1 LKNRLIKLLNYFSN
15 DYDKNLLTD
24 NQINEPIKYIMESHT
39 QKFKI
44 RLGLF
49 VIGGIILFV
58 LAIFIIGR
66 QKNLF
71 NPVFNISSKFYN
83 VSGLQVGNNV
93 RFSGINVGT
102 VANIKIINDSTVQVD
117 MYIKQ
122 EVWPFIK
129 SDCSVSIGS
138 EGVIGDKLVNILQG
152 SGDSALVKNGQMLKS
167 SEPIETDAIVKS
179 LKNTT
184 DNAEIITEQL
194 AEIMTKINSGHGT
207 IGRLI
212 QDKTLANN
220 LNKTM
225 VNLKNGSKSLDENMT
240 AAKHNILLRGYF
252 KKQAKKKE
260 NAKKD
265 AEKLAKKKAEKKE
278 DAKEDAEK
286 KAKKEA
292 EKKDK

>member
-1 LKNRLIKLLNYFSN
+1 
-15 DYDKNLLTD
+15 
-24 NQINEPIKYIMESHT
+24 MESHT

-71 NPVFNISSKFYN
+71 NPVFNVSSNFYN

-102 VANIKIINDSTVQVD
+102 IANIKIVNDSTVQVD
-117 MYIKQ
+117 MFIKE
-122 EVWPFIK
+122 EVRPFIK
-129 SDCSVSIGS
+129 SDCKVSIGS
-138 EGVIGDKLVNILQG
+138 DGVVGDKLVNVSQG

-167 SEPIETDAIVKS
+167 TEPVEVDAIVRS
-179 LKNTT
+179 LKVTAS
-184 DNAEIITEQL
+184 NAEVITEQL

-212 QDKTLANN
+212 QDKTLASNF
-220 LNKTM
+220 NKTI
-225 VNLKNGSKSLDENMT
+225 VNLRNGSKSLDENMT

-252 KKQAKKKE
+252 KKQAKEKE

-265 AEKLAKKKAEKKE
+265 AIKQAKKVAEKKQ

-286 KAKKEA
+286 QAKKDAKKEAKEAKKEAKKEA
-292 EKKDK
+292 ERKDQ

>member
-1 LKNRLIKLLNYFSN
+1 
-15 DYDKNLLTD
+15 
-24 NQINEPIKYIMESHT
+24 MELHT

-49 VIGGIILFV
+49 VIGGIVLFV

-71 NPVFNISSKFYN
+71 DPVFNISSNFYN

-102 VANIKIINDSTVQVD
+102 VANIKIVNDSTVRVD
-117 MYIKQ
+117 MLIKQ

-129 SDCSVSIGS
+129 TDCTVNIGS

-167 SEPIETDAIVKS
+167 NEPIETETIVKS
-179 LKNTT
+179 LKITAS
-184 DNAEIITEQL
+184 NAEVITEQL
-194 AEIMTKINSGHGT
+194 AEIMTKINNGHGT

-212 QDKTLANN
+212 QDKTLAEN
-220 LNKTM
+220 LNKTI
-225 VNLKNGSKSLDENMT
+225 VNLKNGSKGLDENMT
-240 AAKHNILLRGYF
+240 AAKHNFFLRGYF
-252 KKQAKKKE
+252 NKLAKKKE
-260 NAKKD
+260 DAKKD
-265 AEKLAKKKAEKKE
+265 AEKQAQKKAKQAKKE
-278 DAKEDAEK
+278 
-286 KAKKEA
+286 AKKEA

>member
-1 LKNRLIKLLNYFSN
+1 
-15 DYDKNLLTD
+15 
-24 NQINEPIKYIMESHT
+24 MELHT

-49 VIGGIILFV
+49 VIGGIVLFV

-71 NPVFNISSKFYN
+71 NPVFNISSNFYN

-102 VANIKIINDSTVQVD
+102 VANIKIVNDSTVRVD
-117 MYIKQ
+117 MLIKQ

-129 SDCSVSIGS
+129 TDCTVNIGS

-167 SEPIETDAIVKS
+167 NEPIETETIVKS
-179 LKNTT
+179 LKITAS
-184 DNAEIITEQL
+184 NAEVITEQL
-194 AEIMTKINSGHGT
+194 AEIMTKINNGHGT

-212 QDKTLANN
+212 QDKTLAEN
-220 LNKTM
+220 LNKTI
-225 VNLKNGSKSLDENMT
+225 VNLKNGSKGLDENMT
-240 AAKHNILLRGYF
+240 AAKHNFFLRGYF
-252 KKQAKKKE
+252 NKLAKKKE
-260 NAKKD
+260 DAKKD
-265 AEKLAKKKAEKKE
+265 AEKQAQKKAKQAKKE
-278 DAKEDAEK
+278 
-286 KAKKEA
+286 AKKEA

>member
-1 LKNRLIKLLNYFSN
+1 
-15 DYDKNLLTD
+15 
-24 NQINEPIKYIMESHT
+24 MELHT

-49 VIGGIILFV
+49 VIGGIVLFV

-71 NPVFNISSKFYN
+71 NPVFNISSNFYN

-102 VANIKIINDSTVQVD
+102 VANIKIVNDSTVRVD
-117 MYIKQ
+117 MLIKQ
-122 EVWPFIK
+122 EAWPFIK
-129 SDCSVSIGS
+129 TDCTVNIGS

-167 SEPIETDAIVKS
+167 NEPIETETIVKS
-179 LKNTT
+179 LKITAS
-184 DNAEIITEQL
+184 NAEIITEQL

-212 QDKTLANN
+212 QDKTLAEN
-220 LNKTM
+220 LNKTI
-225 VNLKNGSKSLDENMT
+225 VNLKNGSKGLDENMT
-240 AAKHNILLRGYF
+240 AAKHNFFLKGYF
-252 KKQAKKKE
+252 NKIAKKKE
-260 NAKKD
+260 DAKKD
-265 AEKLAKKKAEKKE
+265 AEKVAKKAAEKKK
-278 DAKEDAEK
+278 DAIEDAEK
-286 KAKKEA
+286 QAPKKAKQAKKEAKKEA